1 MRGIPVTVLALV
13 SLLALTAVLAAAE
26 GKPAEKAP
34 KLDGKELFKAN
45 CKACHG
51 PEAAAGEIT
60 PMSLIGEQW
69 ERFFD
74 KQLAETHK
82 DAAAPG
88 VEGKTLLEVLTP
100 EAIKELRAWCVDHA
114 ADSEHPMTCG

>member
-1 MRGIPVTVLALV
+1 MSKTSVLILALASV
-13 SLLALTAVLAAAE
+13 LALTAALAAAE
-26 GKPAEKAP
+26 DKPEAKAP

-51 PEAAAGEIT
+51 PEGAGGEVT

-69 ERFFD
+69 ERFYD
-74 KQLAETHK
+74 KQLTETHK

-88 VEGKTLLEVLTP
+88 GEGKKLLETLTS
-100 EAIKELRAWCVDHA
+100 EAIKELRKWCVDHA